1 MRRAAQRDASE
12 PDIAVALQGVGA
24 TVQRLSVAGVPDL
37 LVGWRGQMWLIECKL
52 PLTSRGALPSGRSL
66 KHKGGV
72 GDMTAVQVS
81 WWAAWQGPPPVVA
94 RTPWDA
100 LLAIGAQNE
109 PAAHGYRPL

>member
-1 MRRAAQRDASE
+1 MIGALRRDASE
-12 PDIAVALQGVGA
+12 PGIVEALLAVGGSA
-24 TVQRLSVAGVPDL
+24 QRISASGVPDL

-52 PLTSRGALPSGRSL
+52 PLTARGALPSGRSL

-72 GDMTAVQVS
+72 GDMTAVQVA
-81 WWAAWQGPPPVVA
+81 WWTTWQGPPPVVA

-109 PAAHGYRPL
+109 PAAQRYRPL